1 MSRHHRLAL
10 TALAAV
16 PLLLM
21 LSGCFNPFDP
31 LVSTERAVSSPA
43 PTPSTPANVVKL
55 FEWCWQNRAITEY
68 SEIFT
73 SDYRFQFATG
83 DSAGNLYRDR
93 PITREDELI
102 SATNLFVGGAD
113 RPPASK
119 ITLSFD
125 KTLIALG
132 DPRPNTTDSTNK
144 TIRTTVDLQV
154 VIDHGDGSEE
164 TNQVQGFAL
173 FFLVRGDVPGIIPD
187 ELKAKGFKPDRN
199 RWWIQRWEDETL
211 PAGGGGGGI
220 AQALAHPAVMQPAG
234 PMSWTLPIVTWG
246 DLKARFLP

>member
-1 MSRHHRLAL
+1 MKPAPVIRRMLAGL
-10 TALAAV
+10 CLAALATMV
-16 PLLLM
+16 G
-21 LSGCFNPFDP
+21 GCFNPFDP
-31 LVSTERAVSSPA
+31 LVSKERAVSSPA

-73 SDYRFQFATG
+73 ADYRFQFATG

-102 SATNLFVGGAD
+102 SATNLFVGGSD
-113 RPPASK
+113 RPAASR
-119 ITLSFD
+119 ITLTFD
-125 KTLIALG
+125 KTLRPLS

-144 TIRTTVDLQV
+144 TIRTHVDLEV
-154 VIDHGDGSEE
+154 VIENSDGSTV

-187 ELKAKGFKPDRN
+187 ELKTKGFKPDKN

-211 PAGGGGGGI
+211 PSGGGI
-220 AQALAHPAVMQPAG
+220 AQAIAHRTVLLPPSGAT
-234 PMSWTLPIVTWG
+234 TLPVPASWG
-246 DLKARFLP
+246 AVKVRSLP